1 MKNNFIFLIA
11 TCLTILTIS
20 CQKEK
25 EMIVQEKPSDIHTL
39 SVAFPEMT
47 DQNGTKVS
55 LATDGT
61 TGWAVG
67 DKIVIYGNPSSSDA
81 TKRVVHE
88 IVAGDIA
95 DPKVAVFSVDL
106 SGLDAQF
113 NSASEGVYFP
123 YTVAYPYTEGQPYY
137 LSTGENNYGRSR
149 FQNTNQ
155 LLMAGHV
162 SDDNSSIVLN
172 HLTAA
177 ITFSVSGDFDSYT
190 FSGADGTEVVGYSS
204 LVVEMNRRSLG
215 EGKYRQKYND
225 GGTTGPLTSI
235 QGSVNGNGTSVNHIF
250 LPVNAER
257 SGSTPY
263 DLASKRYADV
273 VYLPDGFT
281 IKFFKGGDLKKYITS
296 SAPLIIKPG
305 HMINLGL
312 LPAGSM
318 HDYAPTSHNS
328 SIGCPADNS
337 IYDLSKDASA
347 NCYIVDGS
355 NDDYKDKVFKFKAY
369 KGKSTTNVGTIDSVS
384 ILWETWNNAETVTEN
399 SVIAAVD
406 YDKQSAND
414 YYEICFKMPST
425 IHAGNALIAAKNAGG
440 NILWSWHIWVP
451 STTITSSTY
460 GNVSKVR
467 MMDRNLGAL
476 VIAEGDAETDAP
488 IESAGMFY
496 QWGRKDPF
504 IGTQSFGSSSLAK
517 YSGTFATREKT
528 SYTEIY
534 KYPNSFVLTGYD
546 TDGYKD
552 WSTTTSDALWGSTKT
567 ENDPCP
573 PGWKVPYSSNSGD
586 LWDNAGGS
594 LTELPGFSFNVD
606 HHWFRLGV
614 DFNALSPTTT
624 GYVYFPLPGY
634 KVQSNGNFEYK
645 GSRTSIIQA
654 NTGGGNNEYTRT
666 ILFKSGSDFKGFQ
679 WERKARGC
687 SVRCVAE

>member
-1 MKNNFIFLIA
+1 MKNNFNFLIA

-67 DKIVIYGNPSSSDA
+67 DKIVIYGNPNSSDA

-113 NSASEGVYFP
+113 DKDGEDKYYD
-123 YTVAYPYTEGQPYY
+123 YTVAYPYTDGQPYY
-137 LSTGENNYGRSR
+137 SGTGENNYGRSR

-177 ITFSVSGDFDSYT
+177 ITFSVNGDFDSYT

-235 QGSVNGNGTSVNHIF
+235 QGSVNGNGTAVNHIF

-263 DLASKRYADV
+263 TYDLASQRYADV
-273 VYLPDGFT
+273 VYLPNGFT
-281 IKFFKGGDLKKYITS
+281 IKFFKGGVLKKYITS

-318 HDYAPTSHNS
+318 HDAPTPHNNT
-328 SIGCPADNS
+328 IDVNVATA
-337 IYDLSKDASA
+337 YDLSSSETA
-347 NCYIVDGS
+347 NCYLLDS
-355 NDDYKDKVFKFKAY
+355 NTEIAANKAYKFKAA
-369 KGKSTTNVGTIDSVS
+369 KGKGGGVLTNIGGDEDKDVVV
-384 ILWETWNNAETVTEN
+384 LWETINTDTAP
-399 SVIAAVD
+399 SVGSIISAVD
-406 YDKQSAND
+406 YDLQDGGDA
-414 YYEICFKMPST
+414 YIVFKMPSSIT
-425 IHAGNALIAAKNAGG
+425 PGNAVIAAKNSAGV
-440 NILWSWHIWVP
+440 ILWSWHIWVP
-451 STTITSSTY
+451 ASDVTSSQY
-460 GNVSKVR
+460 GLGGQTW
-467 MMDRNLGAL
+467 MDRNLGAL
-476 VIAEGDAETDAP
+476 TVAVASD
-488 IESAGMFY
+488 ESDVAASSLGLFY
-496 QWGRKDPF
+496 AWGRKDPF
-504 IGTQSFGSSSLAK
+504 PGPTSAGTEENPIATT
-517 YSGTFATREKT
+517 GTFNYTGGVMAKAADSYASPMTFVATGSDSNQYWAEDNA
-528 SYTEIY
+528 SA
-534 KYPNSFVLTGYD
+534 L
-546 TDGYKD
+546 
-552 WSTTTSDALWGSTKT
+552 WSTSKTK
-567 ENDPCP
+567 NDPCP
-573 PGWKVPYSSNSGD
+573 PGYVVPQFISGEGVWKGATATGFAYNSDHKWVKMGSGSFIVFPILGFLDGCQPTAYIRYSNRTYIWSSTWKNKNTAYP
-586 LWDNAGGS
+586 LRLNAGGS
-594 LTELPGFSFNVD
+594 
-606 HHWFRLGV
+606 
-614 DFNALSPTTT
+614 
-624 GYVYFPLPGY
+624 
-634 KVQSNGNFEYK
+634 SN
-645 GSRTSIIQA
+645 TS
-654 NTGGGNNEYTRT
+654 E
-666 ILFKSGSDFKGFQ
+666 
-679 WERKARGC
+679 ERQARGF